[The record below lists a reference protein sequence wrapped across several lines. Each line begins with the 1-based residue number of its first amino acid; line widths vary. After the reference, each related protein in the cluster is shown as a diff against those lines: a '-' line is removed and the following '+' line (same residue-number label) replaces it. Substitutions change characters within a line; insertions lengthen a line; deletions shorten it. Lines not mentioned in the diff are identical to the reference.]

1 MAKMQTEAEWME
13 AASAAKSREIAMFAL
28 GVAAG
33 LRWARE
39 NGNEASV
46 VPAIPLAKAASEGK
60 P

>member
-1 MAKMQTEAEWME
+1 MAKMQTEAEWKE
-13 AASAAKSREIAMFAL
+13 AASTAKCREIAMFAL

-39 NGNEASV
+39 NGNEADM
-46 VPAIPLAKAASEGK
+46 VPSIPLAKAEPEGK